1 MSNLEKRDVIFNETI
16 IQCMIDL
23 RNEIIELEKLE
34 EPSIQKSIELDTKF
48 GSRSKIAR
56 EALYEVRRIQR
67 VSREKRERM
76 GELFMKYKTI

>member
-1 MSNLEKRDVIFNETI
+1 MSSLEKRDVIFNETI

-34 EPSIQKSIELDTKF
+34 EPAIQKSIELENKF

-56 EALYEVRRIQR
+56 ESLYEVRRIQR
-67 VSREKRERM
+67 VISEKRERIS
-76 GELFMKYKTI
+76 ELFMKYKTI